1 MEDYDALGYKKIY
14 IYTILEVITNNKYK
28 QCIVL

>member
-1 MEDYDALGYKKIY
+1 MEDCDALGYKKY
-14 IYTILEVITNNKYK
+14 IYTILEVLTNNKYK